1 MIQAKNKWIWEV
13 QKKNGKGKII
23 RKTEKRLHLFRDDS
37 NLWRC
42 GGRIRNEDVPY
53 QVEHP

>member
-1 MIQAKNKWIWEV
+1 MEKA
-13 QKKNGKGKII
+13 I
-23 RKTEKRLHLFRDDS
+23 RKTEKLLHLFRDDN

-42 GGRIRNEDVPY
+42 GGRIRNEDVSY